1 MNEKKTYSIVELAE
15 MLNVPR
21 TTLNDWLT
29 RFYQYIECETRGKRR
44 VYFDTSLEV
53 LKEISELRNS
63 GMASADIETELAKR
77 HPVHAEIAPPQ
88 PEEPEGAEPAAQP
101 AAESQEMMPPVVR
114 QQAEEIGRMLGKEL
128 KNIADRLESS
138 KDMSKTFARRTMRW
152 YILALVLIVGM
163 GATAIVVTIKAGEL
177 LRRQDSKINGN
188 SSILSKIDRQNDSI
202 TKELQQRDQLI
213 AKQNQD
219 LQRMSILLDKNSSD
233 YQKNIEKL
241 QQELGKQREDFKAMI
256 DKASQSADT
265 KTSAELAAIKDYFA
279 KEKLEFVTKLEAV
292 GKENAERAS
301 QIEQLKGDMQKQS
314 EEYKAALARN
324 EKKVIDSKD
333 SIINK
338 LKEEF
343 NQKRQEYAKK
353 LQQLTRETEEKSK
366 EIENLTKH
374 SAEQNDLINQMKA
387 KQPEPAAAPA
397 AAEKPAAQ

>member
-1 MNEKKTYSIVELAE
+1 MNEKKAYSIVELAE

-53 LKEISELRNS
+53 LKEISGLRNS
-63 GMASADIETELAKR
+63 GMASSDIEAELAKR

-88 PEEPEGAEPAAQP
+88 PEEEPEGGEPAAQT
-101 AAESQEMMPPVVR
+101 AETHEMMPPVVR

-128 KNIADRLESS
+128 KNIAERLEAS
-138 KDMSKTFARRTMRW
+138 KDMSKSYARRTMRW
-152 YILALVLIVGM
+152 YILALLLIVAM
-163 GATAIVVTIKAGEL
+163 GATAIVITIKAGEL
-177 LRRQDSKINGN
+177 LKRQDSKINGN
-188 SSILSKIDRQNDSI
+188 SSILNKIDRQNDSI

-219 LQRMSILLDKNSSD
+219 LQRMSIILDKNSSD

-241 QQELGKQREDFKAMI
+241 QQELNKQREDFKAMVE
-256 DKASQSADT
+256 KASQNADT
-265 KTSAELAAIKDYFA
+265 KTSAELAAIRDYFA
-279 KEKLEFVTKLEAV
+279 KEKLEYISKLEIL
-292 GKENAERAS
+292 GKEAAERARL
-301 QIEQLKGDMQKQS
+301 IEQLKGDMEKQS

-324 EKKVIDSKD
+324 EKNVIDAKD

-343 NQKRQEYAKK
+343 TQKRQEYAKK
-353 LQQLTRETEEKSK
+353 MQQLTREAEEKSK
-366 EIENLTKH
+366 QIEGLTRH
-374 SAEQNDLINQMKA
+374 SAEQNDIINQMKA
-387 KQPEPAAAPA
+387 KQPEPAVAQT
-397 AAEKPAAQ
+397 EKPADR

>member
-15 MLNVPR
+15 VLNVPR

-29 RFYQYIECETRGKRR
+29 RFYQYIECETRGKRK

-53 LKEISELRNS
+53 LREISELRNS
-63 GMASADIETELAKR
+63 GMASPEIETELAKR

-88 PEEPEGAEPAAQP
+88 PEEETENGETAAQP
-101 AAESQEMMPPVVR
+101 EEKQELMPPVVR

-128 KNIADRLESS
+128 QNIAERLEAS

-152 YILALVLIVGM
+152 YILALVLIVAM

-177 LRRQDSKINGN
+177 LKRQDSKISGN
-188 SSILSKIDRQNDSI
+188 SSILNKIDRQNDSI

-219 LQRMSILLDKNSSD
+219 LQHMSILLDKNSSD

-241 QQELGKQREDFKAMI
+241 QQELNKQREDFKAMI
-256 DKASQSADT
+256 EKASQSADT

-279 KEKLEFVTKLEAV
+279 KEKLEYISKLEV
-292 GKENAERAS
+292 LGKETAERATL
-301 QIEQLKGDMQKQS
+301 IEQLKNDMRKQS

-324 EKKVIDSKD
+324 EKNVIDAKD

-343 NQKRQEYAKK
+343 TQKRQEYAKK
-353 LQQLTRETEEKSK
+353 MQQLTRETEEKSK
-366 EIENLTKH
+366 QIEGLTKH
-374 SAEQNDLINQMKA
+374 AGEQNDIINQMKA
-387 KQPEPAAAPA
+387 KQAEQTPPQ
-397 AAEKPAAQ
+397 AEKPAAQ

>member
-15 MLNVPR
+15 ILNVPR

-63 GMASADIETELAKR
+63 GMASADIENELAKR

-88 PEEPEGAEPAAQP
+88 PEEQEGGEPAAP
-101 AAESQEMMPPVVR
+101 PPETQEMMPPVVR

-128 KNIADRLESS
+128 QNIAERLESS

-152 YILALVLIVGM
+152 YILALVLIVAM

-213 AKQNQD
+213 SKQNQD

-241 QQELGKQREDFKAMI
+241 QLELNKQREDFKAMI
-256 DKASQSADT
+256 EKASQSADT
-265 KTSAELAAIKDYFA
+265 KTSAELAGIKDYFA
-279 KEKLEFVTKLEAV
+279 KEKLEYITKLEAV
-292 GKENAERAS
+292 GKENSERAS
-301 QIEQLKGDMQKQS
+301 QIEQLKNDMQKQA

-333 SIINK
+333 SVINK
-338 LKEEF
+338 LKDEY
-343 NQKRQEYAKK
+343 NQKRQEYARK

-374 SAEQNDLINQMKA
+374 AAGQNDLINQMKA

-397 AAEKPAAQ
+397 SAEKPAAQ

>member
-21 TTLNDWLT
+21 TTLNDWLS

-88 PEEPEGAEPAAQP
+88 PEEQEGGEPAAQP
-101 AAESQEMMPPVVR
+101 AAEESREMMPPVVR

-188 SSILSKIDRQNDSI
+188 SSILSNIYRQNDSI
-202 TKELQQRDQLI
+202 SKELQQRDQLI

-219 LQRMSILLDKNSSD
+219 LQRMSILLDKNSGD

-279 KEKLEFVTKLEAV
+279 KEKLEYVTKLEAV
-292 GKENAERAS
+292 GKENAERAT

-338 LKEEF
+338 LKDEF

-353 LQQLTRETEEKSK
+353 LQLLTRETEEKSK

-374 SAEQNDLINQMKA
+374 AAEQNDLINQMKA
-387 KQPEPAAAPA
+387 KQPEPASAP
-397 AAEKPAAQ
+397 AEKPAAR

>member
-15 MLNVPR
+15 ILNVPR

-63 GMASADIETELAKR
+63 GMASADIENELAKR

-88 PEEPEGAEPAAQP
+88 PEEQEGGEPAAP
-101 AAESQEMMPPVVR
+101 PPETQEMMPPVVR

-128 KNIADRLESS
+128 QNIAERLESS

-152 YILALVLIVGM
+152 YILALVLIVAM

-213 AKQNQD
+213 SKQNQD

-241 QQELGKQREDFKAMI
+241 QLELNKQREDFKAMI
-256 DKASQSADT
+256 EKASQSADT
-265 KTSAELAAIKDYFA
+265 KTSAELAGIKDYFA
-279 KEKLEFVTKLEAV
+279 KEKLEYITKLEAV
-292 GKENAERAS
+292 GKENSERAS
-301 QIEQLKGDMQKQS
+301 QIEQLKNDMQKQA
-314 EEYKAALARN
+314 EEYKAALTRN

-333 SIINK
+333 SVINK
-338 LKEEF
+338 LKDEY
-343 NQKRQEYAKK
+343 NQKRQEYARK

-374 SAEQNDLINQMKA
+374 AAEQNDLINQMKA

-397 AAEKPAAQ
+397 SAEKPAAQ

>member
-15 MLNVPR
+15 VLNVPR

-29 RFYQYIECETRGKRR
+29 RFYQYIECETRGKRK

-53 LKEISELRNS
+53 LREISELRNS
-63 GMASADIETELAKR
+63 GMASPEIETELAKR

-88 PEEPEGAEPAAQP
+88 PEEETENGETAAQP
-101 AAESQEMMPPVVR
+101 EEKQELMPPVVR

-128 KNIADRLESS
+128 QNIAERLEAS

-152 YILALVLIVGM
+152 YILALVLIVAM

-177 LRRQDSKINGN
+177 LKRQDSKISGN
-188 SSILSKIDRQNDSI
+188 SSILNKIDRQNDSI

-241 QQELGKQREDFKAMI
+241 QQELNKQREDFKAMI
-256 DKASQSADT
+256 EKASQSADT

-279 KEKLEFVTKLEAV
+279 KEKLEYISKLEV
-292 GKENAERAS
+292 LGKETAERATL
-301 QIEQLKGDMQKQS
+301 IEQLKNDMRKQS

-324 EKKVIDSKD
+324 EKNVIDAKD

-343 NQKRQEYAKK
+343 TQKRQEYAKK
-353 LQQLTRETEEKSK
+353 MQQLTRETEEKSK
-366 EIENLTKH
+366 QIESLTKH
-374 SAEQNDLINQMKA
+374 AGEQNDIINQMKA
-387 KQPEPAAAPA
+387 KQAEQTPPL
-397 AAEKPAAQ
+397 AEKPAAQ

>member
-1 MNEKKTYSIVELAE
+1 MNDKKTYSIVERAE
-15 MLNVPR
+15 ILNVPR

-63 GMASADIETELAKR
+63 GMASADIENELAKR

-88 PEEPEGAEPAAQP
+88 PEEQEGGEPAAP
-101 AAESQEMMPPVVR
+101 PPETQEMMPPVVR

-128 KNIADRLESS
+128 QNIAERLESS

-152 YILALVLIVGM
+152 YILALVLIVAM

-213 AKQNQD
+213 SKQNQD

-241 QQELGKQREDFKAMI
+241 QLELNKQREDFKAMI
-256 DKASQSADT
+256 EKASQSADT
-265 KTSAELAAIKDYFA
+265 KTSAELAGIKDYFA
-279 KEKLEFVTKLEAV
+279 KEKLEYITKLEAV
-292 GKENAERAS
+292 GKENSERAS
-301 QIEQLKGDMQKQS
+301 QIEQLKNDMQKQA
-314 EEYKAALARN
+314 EEYKAALTRN

-333 SIINK
+333 SVINK
-338 LKEEF
+338 LKDEY
-343 NQKRQEYAKK
+343 NQKRQEYARK

-374 SAEQNDLINQMKA
+374 AAEQNDLINQMKA

-397 AAEKPAAQ
+397 SAEKPAAQ